1 MDINSIL
8 DIVLNQGIWC
18 VLFVYFYV
26 TQQNRNAEREERYLT
41 QIDKFS
47 EALEKINDNLTEV
60 KQEVA
65 NMKDK

>member
-8 DIVLNQGIWC
+8 DIVMNQGIWC

-26 TQQNRNAEREERYLT
+26 TQQNRNTEREERYLS

-65 NMKDK
+65 IMKDK

>member
-8 DIVLNQGIWC
+8 DVVLNQGIWC
-18 VLFVYFYV
+18 VLFVYFYI
-26 TQQNRNAEREERYLT
+26 TQQNRNAEREERYLS

-47 EALEKINDNLTEV
+47 QALEKINDTLTEV

-65 NMKDK
+65 NMKEK

>member
-8 DIVLNQGIWC
+8 DVVLNQGIWC
-18 VLFVYFYV
+18 VLFVYFYI

-65 NMKDK
+65 NMKEK